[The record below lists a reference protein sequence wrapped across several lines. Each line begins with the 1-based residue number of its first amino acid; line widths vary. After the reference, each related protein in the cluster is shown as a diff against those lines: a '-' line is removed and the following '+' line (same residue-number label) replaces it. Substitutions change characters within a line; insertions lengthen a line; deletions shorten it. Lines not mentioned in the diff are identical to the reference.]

1 MPDTKNTHYLVSSSS
16 YNTYYSTN
24 SKTLM
29 KALTFQDTTNIE
41 NSSSAD
47 EVLVIGR
54 KCILKGLSTA
64 PTFTPLEDLIKG
76 PFDRMLNSIS
86 DSGKASTYLSTKYSI
101 IALPDEVSRHN
112 HKMSLHKLTEF
123 VAGSKGNVQIFVID
137 DEIEKQVGGVSCSI
151 ARAFP
156 LYSKKSSAK
165 GEAEN
170 NDVNTVFLN
179 QNFEPVQKPELW
191 KAVHAA
197 AEGVQLAAKLTD
209 MPPNELTTDAY
220 AAECRRI
227 AEELGDCVTIEE
239 IKGDELKERGYGGVY
254 GVGKCAVCPPRVVI
268 MNYTPPGESKEYVA
282 LVGKGIVYDTG
293 GLALKTKTGMPGMK
307 HDMAGSSGLLGGF
320 VAAVKVKVPR
330 RITLILAIAENAIG
344 PNALRNDD
352 VITLYSGKTVEINN
366 TDAEGRLV
374 LGDCVA
380 HASKHLESLDLILD
394 MATLTGAQSITTGK
408 KHGAILTKKQSTED
422 RIYQAGKTSG
432 DLVFPLL
439 YAPEL
444 LKPEFSSK
452 VADMKNSVANRSNAQ
467 SSCAGHFIESHIDET
482 FEGEWVH
489 VDMAGPGSDK
499 DRGTGFGVGLVL
511 GVLEAEGFM

>member
-1 MPDTKNTHYLVSSSS
+1 MPDAKISNFEQLFSHTHDSATKNAL
-16 YNTYYSTN
+16 
-24 SKTLM
+24 
-29 KALTFQDTTNIE
+29 KALTFQDTTQNG
-41 NSSSAD
+41 SSKLAD

-54 KCILKGLSTA
+54 KCILKGLTKA
-64 PTFTPLEDLIKG
+64 PSFSPLEDLIKG
-76 PFDRMLNSIS
+76 PLDQMLNSIS
-86 DSGKASTYLSTKYSI
+86 DSGKASTYLSTKYSV

-112 HKMSLHKLTEF
+112 HKMSLHKLTEM

-137 DEIEKQVGGVSCSI
+137 DEIEKQMGAISCSI

-156 LYSKKSSAK
+156 LYSNKSSTK
-165 GEAEN
+165 EVNEK
-170 NDVNTVFLN
+170 NDVNTLFLN
-179 QNFEPVQKPELW
+179 QNFELVQKSELW
-191 KAVHAA
+191 KAAHAA

-227 AEELGDCVTIEE
+227 AKELGDCVTIEE
-239 IKGDELKERGYGGVY
+239 IAGEELKERGYGGVY
-254 GVGKCAVCPPRVVI
+254 SVGKCAVCPPRVVI
-268 MNYTPPGESKEYVA
+268 MNYTPPIESKEYVA

-293 GLALKTKTGMPGMK
+293 GLALKSKAGMPGMK
-307 HDMAGSSGLLGGF
+307 HDMAGSSGVLGGF
-320 VAAVKVKVPR
+320 VAAVKLKLPR

-344 PNALRNDD
+344 PDALRNDD

-380 HASKHLESLDLILD
+380 HASKHLENLDLIVD

-408 KHGAILTKKQSTED
+408 KHGAILTKTQEVEE
-422 RIYQAGKTSG
+422 RIYKAGKNSG

-467 SSCAGHFIESHIDET
+467 SACAGHFIESHIDDS
-482 FEGEWVH
+482 FDGEWVH
-489 VDMAGPGSDK
+489 VDMAGPGSQN
-499 DRGTGFGVGLVL
+499 DRGTGYGVGLVL
-511 GVLEAEGFM
+511 GVLEAEGFV